1 MRPGGEPRRSSALR
15 PLLRSR
21 AAVAASVALALIVTA
36 CLAAPLWAEHV
47 AETGPETNHLTDT
60 VTVDGEERD
69 VVSPDGVPIGP
80 VWQGR
85 YFLGAD
91 ANGRDV
97 MVRLL
102 YGGRNSLLVALGAS
116 ALCLILAVA
125 AGLLAGYLR
134 GWVDAAVTWVL
145 DILWS
150 FPVVILGVALGVSLA
165 LGGLK
170 LGPVEITGGSLLVP
184 MLVIGVV
191 FVPYV
196 ARPIRAQAMSLR
208 EREFVDAARVSGA
221 GPLRVMVGE
230 LLPNL
235 ASTVAVFV
243 ALLVANAI
251 LLEAALSFL
260 GAGVQGGPSWGTMI
274 QEGVDLLTSAPHLA
288 LIPGLALVATVLAV
302 NTLGDVARDV
312 LDPRAPVGL
321 ERRPEAETA
330 PRHEGELGS
339 SGSGPARS
347 GPPGSAPPGS
357 GPPER
362 AA

>member
-1 MRPGGEPRRSSALR
+1 LVRTRSAAAAALV
-15 PLLRSR
+15 L
-21 AAVAASVALALIVTA
+21 AIIVAA

-47 AETGPETNHLTDT
+47 AETGPDTNHLTDT
-60 VTVDGEERD
+60 VTVDGQVRD
-69 VVSPDGVPIGP
+69 VVSPGGVPIGP
-80 VWQGR
+80 IWQER

-102 YGGRNSLLVALGAS
+102 YGGRTSLLIALGAS
-116 ALCLILAVA
+116 ALCLVLALA

-134 GWVDAAVTWVL
+134 GWVDAVIGWTL
-145 DILWS
+145 DVLWS
-150 FPVVILGVALGVSLA
+150 FPVVVLGVALGVSLA

-170 LGPVEITGGSLLVP
+170 VGPIEISGGSLLVP
-184 MLVIGVV
+184 MLIIGVV

-208 EREFVDAARVSGA
+208 SREFVDAARVSGA
-221 GPLRVMVGE
+221 GPLRIMLRE
-230 LLPNL
+230 ILPNL

-260 GAGVQGGPSWGTMI
+260 GAGVQGAPSWGTMI
-274 QEGVDLLTSAPHLA
+274 QDGVELLTSAPHLVLA
-288 LIPGLALVATVLAV
+288 PGIALVVTVLAV
-302 NTLGDVARDV
+302 NVLGEAVRRV

-321 ERRPEAETA
+321 DRRPEAEASTRRLEA
-330 PRHEGELGS
+330 A
-339 SGSGPARS
+339 ARS
-347 GPPGSAPPGS
+347 GPAAPEG
-357 GPPER
+357 R
-362 AA
+362 